1 VDGARI
7 LLVEDDERLAQLVAD
22 ALSRAGWQ
30 VTHCAR
36 GDEGEARMRREPYD
50 VVLLDGHLPGKD
62 GFDVLRDVRRDFAGR
77 IVMLTARDDDID
89 QVLGLEGGADDYIAK
104 PVAPRVLLARLKAL
118 MRREAPAAQAAQG
131 TAQARSSAGAASE
144 PPPMRFGNL
153 EIRPAAREVR
163 VGSTVMALTTAEYEL
178 LLFLASRAGLVV
190 SRDDIMQGLRGLEFD
205 GLDRAIDARVS
216 RLRRKIG
223 DDAET
228 PSRLKTVR
236 GQGYLFVPGGT
247 SAARSCGW
255 PRAWRWRCCCWRWW
269 CRRSCRW
276 RSATSPTTTCAASWP
291 ARWSSCARTWP
302 RCLHPRVLSACAS
315 STSASPTPWRW
326 PTRRTSMHASARSWP
341 PVRCSS
347 TA

>member
-1 VDGARI
+1 MEGARL

-22 ALSRAGWQ
+22 ALARAGWQ

-36 GDEGEARMRREPYD
+36 GDEGEALIRRGGFD

-118 MRREAPAAQAAQG
+118 LRRAAAPAPPAGVAAGPALAAPAGQAA
-131 TAQARSSAGAASE
+131 SAPAVL
-144 PPPMRFGNL
+144 RFGTL
-153 EIRPAAREVR
+153 ELHPAAREVR
-163 VGSTVMALTTAEYEL
+163 LAGQVLALTTAEYEL
-178 LLFLASRAGLVV
+178 LHFLAVRAGQVV

-223 DDAET
+223 DDAEA
-228 PSRLKTVR
+228 PARIKTVR
-236 GQGYLFVPGGT
+236 GRGYLFAPG
-247 SAARSCGW
+247 
-255 PRAWRWRCCCWRWW
+255 
-269 CRRSCRW
+269 
-276 RSATSPTTTCAASWP
+276 
-291 ARWSSCARTWP
+291 
-302 RCLHPRVLSACAS
+302 
-315 STSASPTPWRW
+315 
-326 PTRRTSMHASARSWP
+326 
-341 PVRCSS
+341 
-347 TA
+347 

>member
-163 VGSTVMALTTAEYEL
+163 VGSAVMALTTAEYEL

-236 GQGYLFVPGGT
+236 GQGYLFVP
-247 SAARSCGW
+247 
-255 PRAWRWRCCCWRWW
+255 
-269 CRRSCRW
+269 
-276 RSATSPTTTCAASWP
+276 
-291 ARWSSCARTWP
+291 
-302 RCLHPRVLSACAS
+302 
-315 STSASPTPWRW
+315 
-326 PTRRTSMHASARSWP
+326 
-341 PVRCSS
+341 
-347 TA
+347 